1 MKLKDGSTP
10 LARCFVLKHKAENAV
25 DLDTGVIL
33 AAEITPGRIAYVP
46 SMSLR
51 SLVIASSWASSAKA
65 LVTTAVSKTPTNKN
79 PEKGFRRWFLI
90 CHFPISWSWTERWAH
105 AISVAVAATE
115 AIPRSRRQSAID
127 LTDRYSSDDEPYWAR
142 VAALMAF
149 IFSLRPSSPL

>member
-1 MKLKDGSTP
+1 MKDGSTHQ
-10 LARCFVLKHKAENAV
+10 ARCFVLKHKAENAV

-51 SLVIASSWASSAKA
+51 PFLIASSWVSSAKA
-65 LVTTAVSKTPTNKN
+65 LATTAVSKTQTNKN
-79 PEKGFRRWFLI
+79 LKKGFLRWFII
-90 CHFPISWSWTERWAH
+90 CHFPSTWNWFEQWAH

-115 AIPRSRRQSAID
+115 AIPRSRRQRAID

-142 VAALMAF
+142 VAALIAF